1 MNTSA
6 YDGGHGDGGH
16 SGDNDD
22 RSTQRNISMA
32 TCDKNFTADHRQF
45 NDAIQGGDIDHYPLV
60 NIGGGT
66 NSNISSSSSNNNNNN
81 NNNIDNFLDEDKIN
95 SSNDCDYE
103 DNDTEAMAAV
113 TNECR
118 LLKAENTA
126 KLQSILDSVKN
137 STKMI
142 FREIGTY
149 LHETEEIEKTYIQCR
164 ANTQK
169 ESRRMECIEPDVIAA
184 TTQRE

>member
-6 YDGGHGDGGH
+6 YDGGHGDGGL

-22 RSTQRNISMA
+22 RSTQSNFSMA

-45 NDAIQGGDIDHYPLV
+45 NDAIQRGGGGGEIDHYPLV
-60 NIGGGT
+60 
-66 NSNISSSSSNNNNNN
+66 SSSSSSNNNNNN
-81 NNNIDNFLDEDKIN
+81 NNIN
-95 SSNDCDYE
+95 SSNDCDYYE

>member
-1 MNTSA
+1 MIAA

-16 SGDNDD
+16 SGDGDYD
-22 RSTQRNISMA
+22 RSTQSNISMA
-32 TCDKNFTADHRQF
+32 TCDENFTADHRQF
-45 NDAIQGGDIDHYPLV
+45 NDAIQGGGGEIDHYPLV
-60 NIGGGT
+60 NIGVGT
-66 NSNISSSSSNNNNNN
+66 NSNSSSNNNNNN
-81 NNNIDNFLDEDKIN
+81 NNNDIILDEDNIN

-103 DNDTEAMAAV
+103 DNDTKAMAAV

-142 FREIGTY
+142 LREMETY
-149 LHETEEIEKTYIQCR
+149 LHETEEVEKTYIQCR

-184 TTQRE
+184 TSQRE